1 MWCVGVGV
9 SLSTHRLVRA
19 DRRRAFV
26 GFIGANADALWAARA
41 LPPFV
46 NDVCA
51 APPYR
56 ALLSG
61 PPRYFSRVLGYAR
74 RVLGYSRGV
83 LGYFSRVL
91 GYSSSVLGYSRGV
104 LGYSREVLRF
114 PPGWS
119 AAAAAADD
127 GLSCTDARTSR
138 RSRCSS
144 RTVREYPGVPVPL

>member
-1 MWCVGVGV
+1 MSA
-9 SLSTHRLVRA
+9 SLLVRA
-19 DRRRAFV
+19 DQRRAFV

-61 PPRYFSRVLGYAR
+61 PPRY
-74 RVLGYSRGV
+74 SRGV
-83 LGYFSRVL
+83 LAC
-91 GYSSSVLGYSRGV
+91 SRGV
-104 LGYSREVLRF
+104 LGYSRGVLRF

-119 AAAAAADD
+119 ATAAAGDA
-127 GLSCTDARTSR
+127 GLSCTDARTHVSALALFAAH
-138 RSRCSS
+138 
-144 RTVREYPGVPVPL
+144 GA